1 MSNPFNQ
8 FAGTETKHKIA
19 SLQGAEVTLR
29 TLSLAESAEIDAIL
43 YSQGFGEDGKPI
55 LSIESINKAK
65 IVRVSKALVSPKM
78 SVKELESL
86 SISSL
91 DAINEIV
98 DILAPKADEGK

>member
-19 SLQGAEVTLR
+19 ALQGAEVTLR
-29 TLSLAESAEIDAIL
+29 TLSLSESAEIDAIL
-43 YSQGFGEDGKPI
+43 YSQGFGDDGKPI

-65 IVRVSKALVSPKM
+65 IVRVSKALVIPKM

-98 DILAPKADEGK
+98 DILTPKVDEGK